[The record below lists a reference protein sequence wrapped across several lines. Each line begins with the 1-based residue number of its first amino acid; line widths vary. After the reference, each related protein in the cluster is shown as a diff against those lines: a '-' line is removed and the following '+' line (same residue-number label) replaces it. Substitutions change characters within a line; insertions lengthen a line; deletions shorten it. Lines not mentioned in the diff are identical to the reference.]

1 MTCASLECLIIVAAS
16 GLIVGA
22 VLGFAIGYLNER

>member
-1 MTCASLECLIIVAAS
+1 MTCATPEQLIIVAAI